1 MPKKCKTK
9 KRGFR
14 QMSMESNPYSIGA
27 DNNNFSGDS
36 QSMANSIYGDTQGAM
51 MVSNLQPQKQN
62 TAGYESVAMPK
73 QTSSNTTNL
82 SNSVVPLQVQQSNYA
97 GVTPVNSTATGGAPG
112 PDVNYFMPS
121 NMENQNQPSNDQKGL
136 GDMLGEGL
144 GKLGKGVGKLFKPG
158 GTLGKRTDQ
167 GFEERIA
174 KAKAQ
179 GRDAQVARLEKRY
192 KKFSGLQEYKAA
204 KTGQSHLKKKDRTGL
219 AAEKRKDVV
228 NKALS
233 GPVPTAAKPPA
244 PPVSFKIDPKTQE
257 IFDKNA
263 KGELF
268 KTKSLSEL
276 ATSLFKN

>member
-36 QSMANSIYGDTQGAM
+36 QSMADSIYGDTQGAM

-73 QTSSNTTNL
+73 QTSSNTNTL

-121 NMENQNQPSNDQKGL
+121 NMENQNQQSNNQKGL

-144 GKLGKGVGKLFKPG
+144 GKLFKPG
-158 GTLGKRTDQ
+158 GALGKRTDQ
-167 GFEERIA
+167 GFEEKIA

-204 KTGQSHLKKKDRTGL
+204 KTAQSHLKKEDRTGL
-219 AAEKRKDVV
+219 ATEKRKDVV

-268 KTKSLSEL
+268 KTRSLSEL